1 MRKGFVGGLCLFV
14 VVVSGAGASTSR
26 IDGTLVFDAV
36 PDARGAIGWQLF
48 VARLGAGGS
57 VRWVRHVPG
66 SVSPSW
72 SADGS
77 EVVFE
82 QATSGIRCDSPAC
95 AQIWR
100 IDANGRHPRR
110 LTSLRRRS
118 ESPDWSSTGRIAYV
132 RWLPSDATVI
142 ETDIFTIESNGSG
155 LQRLTDTPGED
166 SDPAWSPDGRRIA
179 LSTDRDGNFELY
191 VMNADGSDQRRL
203 TTTPDAAEYGPA
215 WSPDG
220 TRLAFWR
227 RADDAERDSIAVM
240 NADGTGGRTLSGP
253 RESVVGPAWSPDG
266 EEVAYL
272 KEVDTLKAEEIWVMR
287 ADGSGKRKLL
297 AGPFGQPGGLDW
309 IGPSSALAH

>member
-1 MRKGFVGGLCLFV
+1 MRKGFVGGLCLFA
-14 VVVSGAGASTSR
+14 VVVSVSGASTSR
-26 IDGTLVFDAV
+26 IEGMLVFDAV

-82 QATSGIRCDSPAC
+82 QATSRIRCDSPAC

-100 IDANGRHPRR
+100 IDANGKHPRR

-132 RWLPSDATVI
+132 RWLPSDPTVI

-155 LQRLTDTPGED
+155 LQRLTNTPEAVVLRELGHEDLDGDRAASPRVLGE
-166 SDPAWSPDGRRIA
+166 IH
-179 LSTDRDGNFELY
+179 
-191 VMNADGSDQRRL
+191 
-203 TTTPDAAEYGPA
+203 
-215 WSPDG
+215 
-220 TRLAFWR
+220 
-227 RADDAERDSIAVM
+227 RAHR
-240 NADGTGGRTLSGP
+240 
-253 RESVVGPAWSPDG
+253 
-266 EEVAYL
+266 
-272 KEVDTLKAEEIWVMR
+272 
-287 ADGSGKRKLL
+287 
-297 AGPFGQPGGLDW
+297 
-309 IGPSSALAH
+309 ALADRGHQAKAGQDGAGTDGGVDRL